1 VAKSITYIYR
11 LPEWP
16 TFHYDN
22 ETISPLLA
30 ATRHR
35 QGRLLGYME
44 ALGFDLRSEA
54 MLESLTINIIK
65 TSEIEGEILNP
76 SQVRSSI
83 ARRLGID
90 IAGSVTSDRNTDGVV
105 ELMLDAT
112 QNFNTPLTAERL
124 FGWHAALFPTGRSG
138 MYKISTGTWRDEHN
152 GPMQVISGGYG
163 REQVHFEAPP
173 AADIEKEMDRF
184 LTWFNTDTQTDP
196 VLKAA
201 IAHFWLIT
209 IHPFEDGNGRIA
221 RAVADMQLAR
231 ADGSPQ
237 RFYSMTARIQQERN
251 DYYDILEQ
259 SQKGT
264 TDITVWLQWFLHCL
278 DRSLDLTDVLLKK
291 VLDKAK
297 FWERF
302 ANENFND
309 RQKLMLN
316 KLLDGFEGKLTTTK
330 WAKLTKCSQDTA
342 MRDIQNLLDKEVLM
356 KEDAGGRST
365 GYGLGSV

>member
-1 VAKSITYIYR
+1 MA
-11 LPEWP
+11 
-16 TFHYDN
+16 
-22 ETISPLLA
+22 
-30 ATRHR
+30 
-35 QGRLLGYME
+35 
-44 ALGFDLRSEA
+44 
-54 MLESLTINIIK
+54 
-65 TSEIEGEILNP
+65 
-76 SQVRSSI
+76 
-83 ARRLGID
+83 
-90 IAGSVTSDRNTDGVV
+90 
-105 ELMLDAT
+105 
-112 QNFNTPLTAERL
+112 
-124 FGWHAALFPTGRSG
+124 
-138 MYKISTGTWRDEHN
+138 
-152 GPMQVISGGYG
+152 
-163 REQVHFEAPP
+163 
-173 AADIEKEMDRF
+173 
-184 LTWFNTDTQTDP
+184 WFNTDTQTDP

-201 IAHFWLIT
+201 IAHLWLIT

-251 DYYDILEQ
+251 DYYNILEQ

-342 MRDIQNLLDKEVLM
+342 MRDIQNLLDNGVLV

-365 GYGLGSV
+365 GYGLSGIYYLTTV